1 MTARL
6 RPLLVLLLL
15 CAAAWTFREVPGFG
29 SLPLADDDTNIFFN
43 PHLSAP
49 GAASLGWMF
58 TNLDYVHRYMP
69 LGWLGFSAAYVFT
82 GLDPSGYHVANVLLH
97 GLDAWLLFLLVARL
111 LQRASGTASRRPTA
125 SWPPRR
131 PSSGSCT
138 RSGTSASPRAR
149 GCSIRRPSSLRSLAV
164 HARVS
169 EVEARVRGSAHGGWL
184 ALGFAGYAASVLT
197 YPVALFLPPAM
208 LILDVAW
215 AGRGRLRGLL
225 PGFLSWSAVAAASIA
240 LNVEARYTV
249 RSFLLP
255 VSLRD
260 FGVLSR
266 LLQASF
272 VCADYVW
279 KTLCPAC
286 VLRMADTMVFDVD
299 PAQPIWW
306 LCAGLVLGISLL
318 AWALRRRAPYF
329 GLAWLAYVILL
340 VPNLGFMEH
349 PHTAADRYSYLS
361 GCAFSVILAFALL
374 RLRPAARPAA
384 WAVCLACAAVCAPL
398 ALRQARV
405 WRDAPSYFAAVLT
418 GTRLDYV
425 RHITVSRQALLQFSG
440 GDVRGGRVK
449 AWQELQSAP
458 DVAGVGLTWKQM
470 APASP
475 LSPEVAGRTLE
486 EWPAAPWSVLHL
498 QVALQQMKEGRID
511 DALVHLD
518 AALELSPDYADARFT
533 RGALLADLGRMEA
546 AHDWLVLRG
555 DTRPG
560 DRGRNA
566 FLGSKVAALYRAEG
580 KPTPRALAQP

>member
-49 GAASLGWMF
+49 GASSLRWMF

-82 GLDPSGYHVANVLLH
+82 GLDPLGYHVANVLLH
-97 GLDAWLLFLLVARL
+97 GLDAWLLFLLLVRL
-111 LQRASGTASRRPTA
+111 LQRFRPNEPEADRLLAAAAAALLWVVHPLRDECVATCSGMLYSQALFFA
-125 SWPPRR
+125 
-131 PSSGSCT
+131 
-138 RSGTSASPRAR
+138 
-149 GCSIRRPSSLRSLAV
+149 LLAV

-169 EVEARVRGSAHGGWL
+169 EVEARVRGSAHAGWL
-184 ALGFAGYAASVLT
+184 MLGFAGYAASVLT

-208 LILDVAW
+208 LILDLAW

-225 PGFLSWSAVAAASIA
+225 PGFLSWGAVAAASIA

-260 FGVLSR
+260 FGVLPR

-272 VCADYVW
+272 VCAVYVW
-279 KTLCPAC
+279 KTLRPAC

-299 PAQPIWW
+299 PALPIWW
-306 LCAGLVLGISLL
+306 LCAGLVLGMSLL

-329 GLAWLAYVILL
+329 GLAWLAYVVLL

-361 GCAFSVILAFALL
+361 GCAFSVILGFGLM

-384 WAVCLACAAVCAPL
+384 WAACLACAAVCAPL

-440 GDVRGGRVK
+440 GDVRGGRVR
-449 AWQELQSAP
+449 AWEELQRAP

-475 LSPEVAGRTLE
+475 LPPEVAARTLE

-498 QVALQQMKEGRID
+498 QIALQQMKEGRID
-511 DALVHLD
+511 DALAHLD

-533 RGALLADLGRMEA
+533 RGALLADLGRGEA

-555 DTRPG
+555 DLRPG

-580 KPTPRALAQP
+580 KAPPRALATP